1 MSVKRRIQPENNMNE
16 DVVSMDKNTQEANVQ
31 EEVIATVIEGQAL
44 EATITENTEEIA
56 TIDEANVTEI
66 IMNAVPCSAK
76 NIIRATSNKGG
87 FSVIKAQTGN
97 RVTIAKQGYEHLGK
111 PNTLQF
117 AFTDTSVIIGA
128 NLPNN
133 SNDFNV
139 KDSNGKAI
147 VYSTPL
153 VTEIAEAFELDFTN
167 RTSMTFGD
175 IQYTNSEGS
184 PVIIVKIK

>member
-1 MSVKRRIQPENNMNE
+1 MSVKRRIQSENNMNGE
-16 DVVSMDKNTQEANVQ
+16 VVNMDKNIQETTVQ
-31 EEVIATVIEGQAL
+31 VEPIATKGQVI

-56 TIDEANVTEI
+56 IRDEANVTEI
-66 IMNAVPCSAK
+66 VRTATPCSAK

-87 FSVIKAQTGN
+87 FSVVKAQSGN
-97 RVTIAKQGYEHLGK
+97 RATIAKQGYEHLGK

-117 AFTDTSVIIGA
+117 AFSDTSVIIGA

-133 SNDFNV
+133 DNDFNV

-153 VTEIAEAFELDFTN
+153 VTEIAEAFELDFSN

-175 IQYTNSEGS
+175 IQYTTSEDS

>member
-1 MSVKRRIQPENNMNE
+1 MSVKGKVQLENNMNE
-16 DVVSMDKNTQEANVQ
+16 EVLNIDKNIQETNVQ
-31 EEVIATVIEGQAL
+31 AEEIVTEEGQAI
-44 EATITENTEEIA
+44 EANTTENTEETAI
-56 TIDEANVTEI
+56 IDEANVTE
-66 IMNAVPCSAK
+66 MVRNATPCSAK
-76 NIIRATSNKGG
+76 NITRATSNNGG
-87 FSVIKAQTGN
+87 FSVVKAQTGN

-133 SNDFNV
+133 DNDFNV

-153 VTEIAEAFELDFTN
+153 VTEIAKAFELDFSN

-175 IQYTNSEGS
+175 IQYTNSEDS

>member
-1 MSVKRRIQPENNMNE
+1 MSVKRRMQLENNMNE
-16 DVVSMDKNTQEANVQ
+16 EVVNMDRNTQEGNVQ
-31 EEVIATVIEGQAL
+31 AEVIATEGQVL
-44 EATITENTEEIA
+44 EATITENTEETA
-56 TIDEANVTEI
+56 TKEEANVTEI

-87 FSVIKAQTGN
+87 FSVVKAQTGN
-97 RVTIAKQGYEHLGK
+97 RATIAKQGYEHLGK
-111 PNTLQF
+111 PCTLQF
-117 AFTDTSVIIGA
+117 AFSDTSIIIGA

-133 SNDFNV
+133 DNDFNV

-153 VTEIAEAFELDFTN
+153 VTEIAEEFELDFSN
-167 RTSMTFGD
+167 RTSMTFSD
-175 IQYTNSEGS
+175 IQYTTSEGS

>member
-1 MSVKRRIQPENNMNE
+1 MSVKRRTETENNMNGE
-16 DVVSMDKNTQEANVQ
+16 VVNMDKNTQETNVQ
-31 EEVIATVIEGQAL
+31 AEEIVTEGQPP
-44 EATITENTEEIA
+44 EATITKNTEETAI
-56 TIDEANVTEI
+56 IEEANVTE
-66 IMNAVPCSAK
+66 MVRNATPCSAK
-76 NIIRATSNKGG
+76 NITRATSNKGG
-87 FSVIKAQTGN
+87 FSVVKAQSGN
-97 RVTIAKQGYEHLGK
+97 RATIAKQGYEYLGK
-111 PNTLQF
+111 PSTLQF

-133 SNDFNV
+133 NNDFNV

-147 VYSTPL
+147 VYSTSL

-175 IQYTNSEGS
+175 IQYTNSEDS

>member
-16 DVVSMDKNTQEANVQ
+16 EVANMEESTVQ
-31 EEVIATVIEGQAL
+31 AELIETEGQVL
-44 EATITENTEEIA
+44 EVTTAENTEEIA
-56 TIDEANVTEI
+56 IKDETNVTEI
-66 IMNAVPCSAK
+66 VRNATPCSAK

-97 RVTIAKQGYEHLGK
+97 RATIAKQGYEHLGK
-111 PNTLQF
+111 SSTLQF

-133 SNDFNV
+133 ENDFNV

-153 VTEIAEAFELDFTN
+153 VTEIAEAFELDFSN

-175 IQYTNSEGS
+175 IQYTASEDS

>member
-1 MSVKRRIQPENNMNE
+1 MAVIRRIQPEDNMNE
-16 DVVSMDKNTQEANVQ
+16 EVVNMNKDTQEIIVQ
-31 EEVIATVIEGQAL
+31 AEAIVTEGQAI
-44 EATITENTEEIA
+44 EATTAENTEEIA
-56 TIDEANVTEI
+56 TIEEDNVTEI
-66 IMNAVPCSAK
+66 IMKAVPCSAK
-76 NIIRATSNKGG
+76 NSTRATSNKGG
-87 FSVIKAQTGN
+87 FSVVKAQTGN
-97 RVTIAKQGYEHLGK
+97 RATIAKQGYEHLGK

-117 AFTDTSVIIGA
+117 AFSNTSVIIGA

-139 KDSNGKAI
+139 KDSNGKVI

-153 VTEIAEAFELDFTN
+153 VTEISEAFELDFTN

>member
-1 MSVKRRIQPENNMNE
+1 MSVKRRIQLENNMNE
-16 DVVSMDKNTQEANVQ
+16 EVVNMDKNTQEANVQ
-31 EEVIATVIEGQAL
+31 AEATVTETEGQAL
-44 EATITENTEEIA
+44 EVTTAENTEEIA
-56 TIDEANVTEI
+56 TIEEANVAEI
-66 IMNAVPCSAK
+66 VRNATPCSAK
-76 NIIRATSNKGG
+76 NSTRAISNKGG
-87 FSVIKAQTGN
+87 FSVVKAQTGN
-97 RVTIAKQGYEHLGK
+97 RATIAKQGYEHLGK
-111 PNTLQF
+111 PSKLQF
-117 AFTDTSVIIGA
+117 AFSDTSVIIGA

-153 VTEIAEAFELDFTN
+153 VTEIAEAFELDFSN

-175 IQYTNSEGS
+175 IQYTTSEYS

>member
-1 MSVKRRIQPENNMNE
+1 MSVKRRIQSENNMNGE
-16 DVVSMDKNTQEANVQ
+16 VVNMDKNIQETTVQ
-31 EEVIATVIEGQAL
+31 AELIETKGQVLEVTTA
-44 EATITENTEEIA
+44 ENTEEIA
-56 TIDEANVTEI
+56 IKDEANVTEI
-66 IMNAVPCSAK
+66 VRNATPCSAK

-87 FSVIKAQTGN
+87 FSVVKAQSGN
-97 RVTIAKQGYEHLGK
+97 RVTIVKQGYEHLGK

-133 SNDFNV
+133 DNDFNV

-153 VTEIAEAFELDFTN
+153 ATEIAEAFELDFDN
-167 RTSMTFGD
+167 RTFMTFGD
-175 IQYTNSEGS
+175 IQYTNSEDL

>member
-1 MSVKRRIQPENNMNE
+1 MSVKRRIQPENNMNGE
-16 DVVSMDKNTQEANVQ
+16 VVNMDKNIQETNVQ
-31 EEVIATVIEGQAL
+31 AEEIVTEGQAP
-44 EATITENTEEIA
+44 EATITENTEETA

-66 IMNAVPCSAK
+66 VRNATPCSAK

-87 FSVIKAQTGN
+87 FSVVKAQSGN
-97 RVTIAKQGYEHLGK
+97 RATIAKQGYEHLGK
-111 PNTLQF
+111 PRALQF

-133 SNDFNV
+133 NNDFNV

-153 VTEIAEAFELDFTN
+153 VREIAEAFELDFDN

-175 IQYTNSEGS
+175 IQYTNSENS

>member
-1 MSVKRRIQPENNMNE
+1 MSVKRRIQAENNMNE
-16 DVVSMDKNTQEANVQ
+16 EVVNMDKNTQEANVQ
-31 EEVIATVIEGQAL
+31 AEATVTEGQSL
-44 EATITENTEEIA
+44 EIITAENTEEIA
-56 TIDEANVTEI
+56 TTEEANVAEI
-66 IMNAVPCSAK
+66 VRNATPCSAK
-76 NIIRATSNKGG
+76 NSIRATSNKGG

-97 RVTIAKQGYEHLGK
+97 RATIAKQGYEHLGK
-111 PNTLQF
+111 SSTLQF

-128 NLPNN
+128 NLPRND
-133 SNDFNV
+133 NDFNV

-153 VTEIAEAFELDFTN
+153 VTEISEAFELDFSN

-175 IQYTNSEGS
+175 IQYTTSEDS

>member
-1 MSVKRRIQPENNMNE
+1 MSVKRRIETENNMNGE
-16 DVVSMDKNTQEANVQ
+16 VVNMDKNIQESTVQ
-31 EEVIATVIEGQAL
+31 AELIETEEQAL
-44 EATITENTEEIA
+44 EATTSENTEEIA
-56 TIDEANVTEI
+56 TKGEANVTEI
-66 IMNAVPCSAK
+66 IMKAVPCSAK
-76 NIIRATSNKGG
+76 NSTRATSNKGG
-87 FSVIKAQTGN
+87 FSVIKSKAGN

-111 PNTLQF
+111 PKTLQF
-117 AFTDTSVIIGA
+117 AFSNTSVIIGA

-133 SNDFNV
+133 DNGFNV

-153 VTEIAEAFELDFTN
+153 VTEIAEAFELDFDN

-175 IQYTNSEGS
+175 IQYTNSEDS

>member
-1 MSVKRRIQPENNMNE
+1 MSVKRRTETEDNMNGE
-16 DVVSMDKNTQEANVQ
+16 VVNMDKNTQETNVKA
-31 EEVIATVIEGQAL
+31 EEIVTEGQAL
-44 EATITENTEEIA
+44 EQTITENTEENA
-56 TIDEANVTEI
+56 TIEEANVTE
-66 IMNAVPCSAK
+66 MVSNATPCSAK
-76 NIIRATSNKGG
+76 NIIRSTSNKGG
-87 FSVIKAQTGN
+87 FSVVKAQSGN
-97 RVTIAKQGYEHLGK
+97 RATIAKQGYEHLGK
-111 PNTLQF
+111 PSTLQF

-133 SNDFNV
+133 DNDFNV

-153 VTEIAEAFELDFTN
+153 VKEIAKAFELDFSN

-175 IQYTNSEGS
+175 IQYTTSEES

>member
-1 MSVKRRIQPENNMNE
+1 MPVKRRIQAENNMNE
-16 DVVSMDKNTQEANVQ
+16 EVASMDKNTQEANIQ
-31 EEVIATVIEGQAL
+31 AEATVTEGQAL
-44 EATITENTEEIA
+44 EVTTAENTEEIA
-56 TIDEANVTEI
+56 TIEEANVAEI
-66 IMNAVPCSAK
+66 VRNATPCSAK
-76 NIIRATSNKGG
+76 NSTRAISNKGG

-97 RVTIAKQGYEHLGK
+97 RITIAKQGYEHIGK

-133 SNDFNV
+133 NNDFNV
-139 KDSNGKAI
+139 KESNGKAI

-153 VTEIAEAFELDFTN
+153 VTEIAKAFELDFTN

-175 IQYTNSEGS
+175 IEYTNSEGS